1 MHGWY
6 GAGWGGW
13 LLMMVMFVLFWSAIV
28 GLAVYGI
35 YLVRRPAASGRPE
48 PERPAHHDA
57 ERILAERFARGEID
71 EDEFL
76 ARRATLRRS

>member
-6 GAGWGGW
+6 GTGWGGW
-13 LLMMVMFVLFWSAIV
+13 LLMTVMFLLFWSVVV
-28 GLAVYGI
+28 GLVVYAI
-35 YLVRRPAASGRPE
+35 YLTRRPGATRHPE
-48 PERPAHHDA
+48 PDRPAHHDA

-76 ARRATLRRS
+76 ARRAALRRT